1 MVMRI
6 KISNDRLWDITVAG
20 ENIDQ
25 WLRDNVGYGGWRE
38 WVSPV
43 MKPYRCFEIDNEELA
58 TIFTLRWS

>member
-1 MVMRI
+1 MKI

-38 WVSPV
+38 WISPE
-43 MKPYRCFEIDNEELA
+43 MKPCRCFEIDDEELA
-58 TIFTLRWS
+58 TIFKLRWA